1 MIELNKKTKLTL
13 LVFLLV
19 FSAFAYT
26 AFLQYNYTL
35 SEDQI
40 KAKDSLL
47 YTKSVLENIL
57 TAHIISTKGLISY
70 IQTSPDLNQ
79 ENFEVFAKALVNI
92 DEGIVRNIAILENTT
107 IRYTY
112 PLKGNEKSIG
122 VDIAKIREQADTILE
137 ARKTGKMVITAPV
150 NLVQGGT
157 GIIVRMPIYKW
168 NPYTKNEVYWGQMS
182 LVFDYQQTIQK
193 SGLLSLSQ
201 DNVIQ
206 LRHIRSDGT
215 EKAVIWSNSDVTLS
229 AGVSET
235 IDLYEATWE
244 LQMERKNGWKGTSAT
259 YWTILISGIIAAVLS
274 ASTIHN
280 LLTSKQDLEKRI
292 EERTESLKKTNIFL
306 EQNMSEL
313 EESQA
318 ELTEVN
324 YQLSHSLDLLKET
337 QNQLIISEKLAALG
351 ELVAGIAHEINT
363 PLGIGVTLA
372 SYIQSI
378 QRDFKA
384 HYTNSLLT
392 DETIEEYLSAS
403 DEALIQLN
411 RNLDRASSL
420 VVSFKQLAVD
430 QSSEERRLF
439 VVKDIIQD
447 TLISL
452 QPKLKK
458 TAVEVTVECDES
470 LSIQGYPGAITQ
482 ILTNFVINSLLH
494 GFKNRSNGHIQIRFF
509 HIENRFVLEY
519 LDDGVGISEAHKD
532 KVFNPFFST
541 RKSAGSTGLGLHIVH
556 NIVTHTLHG
565 DIQLISQ
572 KEKGVHFII
581 RFEE

>member
-1 MIELNKKTKLTL
+1 MKPLNRKTKLTAA
-13 LVFLLV
+13 VFILV
-19 FSAFAYT
+19 FSAFLFT
-26 AFLQYNYTL
+26 AFLQFNHTIA
-35 SEDQI
+35 EDQI
-40 KAKDSLL
+40 KAKESLV
-47 YTKSVLENIL
+47 YTKSVLESIL

-70 IQTSPDLNQ
+70 VQTSPDLNQ
-79 ENFEVFAKALVNI
+79 ENFEIFAKGLINT
-92 DEGIVRNIAILENTT
+92 DDGIVRNIAILQNTT

-112 PLKGNEKSIG
+112 PLKGSEKSIG
-122 VDIAKIREQADTILE
+122 VNLSKIEGQADTILE

-168 NPYTKNEVYWGQMS
+168 NTYTKNEVYWGQMS
-182 LVFDYQQTIQK
+182 LVFDFQQTIQK

-201 DNVIQ
+201 NNTVR
-206 LRHIRSDGT
+206 LVHLNADGT
-215 EKAVIWSNSDVTLS
+215 EKAIIWSNSDHS
-229 AGVSET
+229 IAPGVSET
-235 IDLYEATWE
+235 IDLHEATWE
-244 LQMERKNGWKGTSAT
+244 LQLERKNGWKGTSVT
-259 YWTILISGIIAAVLS
+259 FWTILLSGIIAATLS
-274 ASTIHN
+274 ASTINH
-280 LLTSKQDLEKRI
+280 LLTSKQDLERKI
-292 EERTESLKKTNIFL
+292 EERTASLKNTNFNL

-324 YQLSHSLDLLKET
+324 YQLSHSLNLLKET
-337 QNQLIISEKLAALG
+337 QNQLIVSEKLAALG

-384 HYTNSLLT
+384 QYTNKTLT
-392 DETIEEYLSAS
+392 DEAMNDYLSSS

-411 RNLDRASSL
+411 RNLERASSL

-458 TAVEVTVECDES
+458 TAVQVTVECDET

-482 ILTNFVINSLLH
+482 IITNFVINSLLH
-494 GFKNRSNGHIQIRFF
+494 GFKNHSKGHIQISFK
-509 HIENRFVLEY
+509 HIGNQFTLEY
-519 LDDGVGISEAHKD
+519 WDDGVGISEDHLD

-541 RKSAGSTGLGLHIVH
+541 RKAAGSTGLGLHIVH
-556 NIVTHTLHG
+556 NIVTHTLLG
-565 DIQLISQ
+565 DIQLISE
-572 KEKGVHFII
+572 KDKGVHFII